1 MKDEIEKVKNRADSI
16 IGNKK
21 IVTLINEADLIT
33 KINDI
38 ANNVDETN
46 IYLEKESTNTGDN
59 FRFSKKLIEK
69 EKLETQKEDMT
80 FLKNLAKELREQQ
93 VRITDQ
99 SNPPL
104 FVISTE
110 LGNDIYFLTRKA
122 LEDYSNFNI
131 KDNKKVVEIPSNR
144 SVELSKLL
152 DIIKRNF

>member
-21 IVTLINEADLIT
+21 IVTLINEADLLT

-46 IYLEKESTNTGDN
+46 YYIYDKTLDAIENY
-59 FRFSKKLIEK
+59 LIEK

>member
-1 MKDEIEKVKNRADSI
+1 MKNEIEKVKNRADSI

-46 IYLEKESTNTGDN
+46 YYIYDKTLDAIENY
-59 FRFSKKLIEK
+59 LIEK

>member
-46 IYLEKESTNTGDN
+46 YYIYDKTLDAIENY
-59 FRFSKKLIEK
+59 LIEK

-80 FLKNLAKELREQQ
+80 FLKKLAKELREQQ

>member
-1 MKDEIEKVKNRADSI
+1 MKDEIEKVKNRADKM

-33 KINDI
+33 NINDI
-38 ANNVDETN
+38 SNNVDETN
-46 IYLEKESTNTGDN
+46 YYIYDKTLDAIENY
-59 FRFSKKLIEK
+59 LIEK
-69 EKLETQKEDMT
+69 EKLETQKEDTT
-80 FLKNLAKELREQQ
+80 FLRNLAKELREQQ

-122 LEDYSNFNI
+122 LEDYSKFNI
-131 KDNKKVVEIPSNR
+131 KNNKKVVEIPSNR

>member
-46 IYLEKESTNTGDN
+46 YYIYDKTLDAIENY
-59 FRFSKKLIEK
+59 LIEK

-110 LGNDIYFLTRKA
+110 LGNDSYFLTRKA

>member
-21 IVTLINEADLIT
+21 IVTLINEDDLIT

-46 IYLEKESTNTGDN
+46 YYIYDKTLDAIENY
-59 FRFSKKLIEK
+59 LIEK

>member
-46 IYLEKESTNTGDN
+46 YYIYDKTLDAIENY
-59 FRFSKKLIEK
+59 LIEK

-131 KDNKKVVEIPSNR
+131 N
-144 SVELSKLL
+144 
-152 DIIKRNF
+152 

>member
-46 IYLEKESTNTGDN
+46 YYIYDKTLDAIENY
-59 FRFSKKLIEK
+59 LIEK

-131 KDNKKVVEIPSNR
+131 KYNKKVVEIPSNR

>member
-46 IYLEKESTNTGDN
+46 YYIYDKTLDAIENY
-59 FRFSKKLIEK
+59 LIEK

-110 LGNDIYFLTRKA
+110 LGNYIYFLTRKA

>member
-1 MKDEIEKVKNRADSI
+1 MKDEIEKVKNRADKM

-38 ANNVDETN
+38 SNNVDETN
-46 IYLEKESTNTGDN
+46 YYIYDKTLDAIENY
-59 FRFSKKLIEK
+59 LIEK
-69 EKLETQKEDMT
+69 EKLETQKEDTT
-80 FLKNLAKELREQQ
+80 FLRNLAKELREQQ

-122 LEDYSNFNI
+122 LEDYSKFNI
-131 KDNKKVVEIPSNR
+131 KNNKKVVEIPSNI

>member
-46 IYLEKESTNTGDN
+46 YYIYDKTLDAIENY
-59 FRFSKKLIEK
+59 LIEK

-99 SNPPL
+99 RNPPL

>member
-46 IYLEKESTNTGDN
+46 YYIYDKTLDAIENY
-59 FRFSKKLIEK
+59 LIEK

-80 FLKNLAKELREQQ
+80 FLKNLAKELREQR

>member
-46 IYLEKESTNTGDN
+46 YYIYDKTLDAIENY
-59 FRFSKKLIEK
+59 LIEK
-69 EKLETQKEDMT
+69 EKLETQKENMT

>member
-46 IYLEKESTNTGDN
+46 YYIYDKTLDAIENY
-59 FRFSKKLIEK
+59 LIEK

-110 LGNDIYFLTRKA
+110 LGNDIYFS
-122 LEDYSNFNI
+122 Y
-131 KDNKKVVEIPSNR
+131 
-144 SVELSKLL
+144 
-152 DIIKRNF
+152 

>member
-1 MKDEIEKVKNRADSI
+1 MKDEIEKVKNRADKMI
-16 IGNKK
+16 ENKK
-21 IVTLINEADLIT
+21 IVTLINESELIT

-38 ANNVDETN
+38 ANNVNETN
-46 IYLEKESTNTGDN
+46 YYIYDKTLDAIEKY
-59 FRFSKKLIEK
+59 LIEK

-80 FLKNLAKELREQQ
+80 FLRNLAKELREQQ
-93 VRITDQ
+93 VRITDP

-104 FVISTE
+104 FLISTE

-122 LEDYSNFNI
+122 LEDYSKFNI

-144 SVELSKLL
+144 SVELSRLL

>member
-46 IYLEKESTNTGDN
+46 YYIYDKTLDAIENY
-59 FRFSKKLIEK
+59 LIEK
-69 EKLETQKEDMT
+69 EKLETQKEDMI

>member
-38 ANNVDETN
+38 ANNVDKTN
-46 IYLEKESTNTGDN
+46 YYIYDKTLDAIENY
-59 FRFSKKLIEK
+59 LIEK

>member
-1 MKDEIEKVKNRADSI
+1 MKDEIEKVKNRADKM

-46 IYLEKESTNTGDN
+46 YYIYDKTLDAIENY
-59 FRFSKKLIEK
+59 LIEK

-80 FLKNLAKELREQQ
+80 FLKDLAKELREQQ
-93 VRITDQ
+93 VRITDS

-110 LGNDIYFLTRKA
+110 LGDDIYFLTRKA

-131 KDNKKVVEIPSNR
+131 KNNKKVVEIPSNR

>member
-46 IYLEKESTNTGDN
+46 YYIYDKTLDAIENY
-59 FRFSKKLIEK
+59 LIEK

-104 FVISTE
+104 FIISTA

>member
-1 MKDEIEKVKNRADSI
+1 MKDEIEKVKNRADKM

-38 ANNVDETN
+38 SNNVDETN
-46 IYLEKESTNTGDN
+46 YYIYDKTLDAIENY
-59 FRFSKKLIEK
+59 LIEK
-69 EKLETQKEDMT
+69 EKLETQKEDTT
-80 FLKNLAKELREQQ
+80 FLRNLAKELREQQ

-122 LEDYSNFNI
+122 LEDYSKFNI
-131 KDNKKVVEIPSNR
+131 KNNKKVVEIPSNR

>member
-46 IYLEKESTNTGDN
+46 YYIYDKTLDAIENY
-59 FRFSKKLIEK
+59 LIEK

>member
-46 IYLEKESTNTGDN
+46 YYIYDKTLDAIENY
-59 FRFSKKLIEK
+59 LIEK

-104 FVISTE
+104 FIISTE

>member
-1 MKDEIEKVKNRADSI
+1 MKDEIEKVKNRDYSI

-46 IYLEKESTNTGDN
+46 YYIYDKTLDAIENY
-59 FRFSKKLIEK
+59 LIEK

>member
-38 ANNVDETN
+38 SNNVDETN
-46 IYLEKESTNTGDN
+46 YYIYDKTLDAIENY
-59 FRFSKKLIEK
+59 LIEK
-69 EKLETQKEDMT
+69 EKLETQKEDTT
-80 FLKNLAKELREQQ
+80 FLRNLAKELREQQ

>member
-46 IYLEKESTNTGDN
+46 YYIYDKTLDA
-59 FRFSKKLIEK
+59 IEK

>member
-1 MKDEIEKVKNRADSI
+1 MKDEIEKVKHRADSI

-46 IYLEKESTNTGDN
+46 YYIYDKTLDAIENY
-59 FRFSKKLIEK
+59 LIEK

>member
-1 MKDEIEKVKNRADSI
+1 MKDEIEKVKNRADKM

-33 KINDI
+33 KINYI
-38 ANNVDETN
+38 SNNVDETN
-46 IYLEKESTNTGDN
+46 YYIYDKTLDAIENY
-59 FRFSKKLIEK
+59 LIEK
-69 EKLETQKEDMT
+69 EKLETQKEDTT
-80 FLKNLAKELREQQ
+80 FLRNLAKELREQQ

-99 SNPPL
+99 SSPPL

-122 LEDYSNFNI
+122 LEDYSKFNI
-131 KDNKKVVEIPSNR
+131 KNNKKVVEIPSNR

>member
-46 IYLEKESTNTGDN
+46 YYIYDKTLDAIENY
-59 FRFSKKLIEK
+59 LIEK

-152 DIIKRNF
+152 DITKRNF

>member
-46 IYLEKESTNTGDN
+46 YYIYDKTLDAIENY
-59 FRFSKKLIEK
+59 LIEK

-104 FVISTE
+104 FAISTE

>member
-46 IYLEKESTNTGDN
+46 YYIYDKTLDAIENY
-59 FRFSKKLIEK
+59 LIEK

-110 LGNDIYFLTRKA
+110 SGNDIYFLTRKA

>member
-1 MKDEIEKVKNRADSI
+1 MKDEIEKVKNRADKM

-33 KINDI
+33 KINYI
-38 ANNVDETN
+38 SNNVDETN
-46 IYLEKESTNTGDN
+46 YYIYDKTLDAIENY
-59 FRFSKKLIEK
+59 LIEK
-69 EKLETQKEDMT
+69 EKLETQKEDTT
-80 FLKNLAKELREQQ
+80 FLRNLAKELREQQ

-122 LEDYSNFNI
+122 LEDYSKFNI
-131 KDNKKVVEIPSNR
+131 KNNKKVVEIPSNR

>member
-38 ANNVDETN
+38 ANNVDETSYY
-46 IYLEKESTNTGDN
+46 IYDKTLDAIENY
-59 FRFSKKLIEK
+59 LIEK

>member
-1 MKDEIEKVKNRADSI
+1 MKDEIEKVKNRADKM

-46 IYLEKESTNTGDN
+46 YYIYDKTLDAIENY
-59 FRFSKKLIEK
+59 LIEK
-69 EKLETQKEDMT
+69 EKLETQKEDMA
-80 FLKNLAKELREQQ
+80 FLRNLAKELREQQ

-122 LEDYSNFNI
+122 LEDYSKFNI
-131 KDNKKVVEIPSNR
+131 KNNKKVVEIPSNR

>member
-1 MKDEIEKVKNRADSI
+1 MKDEIEKVKNRADKM

-21 IVTLINEADLIT
+21 IVTLINEAELIT

-46 IYLEKESTNTGDN
+46 YYIYDKTLDAIEKY
-59 FRFSKKLIEK
+59 LIEK

-80 FLKNLAKELREQQ
+80 FLRNLAKELREQQ

-99 SNPPL
+99 SNAPL

-122 LEDYSNFNI
+122 LEDYSKFNI
-131 KDNKKVVEIPSNR
+131 KNNKKVVEIPSNR

>member
-46 IYLEKESTNTGDN
+46 YYIYDKTLDAIENY
-59 FRFSKKLIEK
+59 LIEK

-122 LEDYSNFNI
+122 LEDYCNFNI
-131 KDNKKVVEIPSNR
+131 KDNKKVVVIPRNR

>member
-1 MKDEIEKVKNRADSI
+1 MKDEIEKVKNRADKM

-46 IYLEKESTNTGDN
+46 YYIYDKTLDAIENY
-59 FRFSKKLIEK
+59 LIEK

-80 FLKNLAKELREQQ
+80 FLKDLAKELREQQ
-93 VRITDQ
+93 VRITDS

-110 LGNDIYFLTRKA
+110 LGDDIYFLTRKA
-122 LEDYSNFNI
+122 LEDYSKFNI
-131 KDNKKVVEIPSNR
+131 KNNKKVVEIPSNR

>member
-46 IYLEKESTNTGDN
+46 YYIYDKTLDAIENY
-59 FRFSKKLIEK
+59 LIEK

-122 LEDYSNFNI
+122 LEDYSKFNI
-131 KDNKKVVEIPSNR
+131 KNNKKVVEIPSNR

>member
-1 MKDEIEKVKNRADSI
+1 MKDETEKVKNRADSI

-46 IYLEKESTNTGDN
+46 YYIYDKTLDAIENY
-59 FRFSKKLIEK
+59 LIEK

>member
-46 IYLEKESTNTGDN
+46 YYIYDKTLDAIENY
-59 FRFSKKLIEK
+59 LIEK

-131 KDNKKVVEIPSNR
+131 KDNKKVVVIPRNR